1 MAATVLGENVVYPF
15 GGNSPSNSEVS
26 PEYPAGEPLVVNPLE
41 ASTDA
46 DVGGISSV
54 VRI

>member
-1 MAATVLGENVVYPF
+1 MLLGEDVVYPLN
-15 GGNSPSNSEVS
+15 GNSASNSKVP
-26 PEYPAGEPLVVNPLE
+26 PEYPAGEPQVVKPLE
-41 ASTDA
+41 RSNDV

>member
-1 MAATVLGENVVYPF
+1 MAVAVSREGMVYPLS
-15 GGNSPSNSEVS
+15 GNSANNSEVP
-26 PEYPAGEPLVVNPLE
+26 PEYPAGEPPIVKLSE
-41 ASTDA
+41 GSTDA